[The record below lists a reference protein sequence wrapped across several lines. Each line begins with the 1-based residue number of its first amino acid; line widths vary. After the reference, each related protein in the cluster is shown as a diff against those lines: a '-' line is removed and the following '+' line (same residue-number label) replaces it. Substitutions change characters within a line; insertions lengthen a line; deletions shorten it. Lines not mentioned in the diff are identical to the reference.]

1 MERIEDVDVVGDPHQ
16 YCNREGEG
24 SLSRAEAATHTASAF
39 FAGES
44 VIDTSLYDRV
54 EIVRGATGLMTGAGN
69 PSASVNLVRKHA
81 DSSERKTALE
91 AGVGRYGDLKLSADH
106 SQPLTASSNL
116 RGRII
121 ANHQGG
127 KTFVDREKDKSS
139 TLYGVLDADITPT
152 TSASLGISHQRND
165 KDGAM
170 WGGLPVTYT
179 DGSFT
184 NWKRGKSDS
193 TNWSYWDSRTTN
205 LFIEGKQALND
216 NWNVSLKAD
225 HRNATGDSELFY
237 FSGGSVNRNGL
248 DWTPWPGKFHTD
260 AKQNTIQLQTDGK
273 IQAWGQEH
281 DLIAGIQYNRYHRS
295 SYSWDKGDI
304 APASDF
310 NTWNGNYPRPN
321 WGARSLSHDQ
331 TDTETALYAATRLRI
346 TDQLSTII
354 GTRVSNWKS
363 TGESYTKPFT
373 QKNSAIWTPYAGIT
387 YDITPNQTVYASYA
401 DIYKPQTERDRNN
414 NLLDPIRGSTYELG
428 WKANWLD
435 GRLNTQVS
443 AYRTRQDNLAQSSSE
458 TIAGVTPP
466 TTAYYAAKGAKVSGF
481 ELEASGNAS
490 ENLRLGAGY
499 TQWRGKDAKGK
510 ALNTTHPRQQ
520 LKLFAA
526 YDVPSVSGFTVGGGV
541 AWQSRTWIATEN
553 PATGAEI
560 DYGQKSYAVVNLMS
574 RYQINEHLS
583 AQINIDN
590 LFDKKYRNQLSF
602 NQYGYGDPRYISAS
616 FKYEF

>member
-1 MERIEDVDVVGDPHQ
+1 MTLQKAIRLVLCGAANVGVAHAADNTTLAPVTIAADKSRVASEDTRDYTVPTMSSATGMALSAQETPQTVSVVTQQQMRDQNLTTLAKTLASTPGVSVSKVDRGR
-16 YCNREGEG
+16 N
-24 SLSRAEAATHTASAF
+24 AFSARGF
-39 FAGES
+39 AIDKYQVDGMNVNWAGAWVAGES
-44 VIDTSLYDRV
+44 LADTGIYDRV

-81 DSSERKTALE
+81 DSHERKTAFE
-91 AGVGRYGDLKLSADH
+91 AGIGRYGDYRLSADH
-106 SQPLTASSNL
+106 SQPLTASGNL

-127 KTFVDREKDKSS
+127 KTFVDREKNRSS

-152 TSASLGISHQRND
+152 TSASVGISHQRTD
-165 KDGAM
+165 KDQAM

-179 DGSFT
+179 DGTLT
-184 NWKRGKSDS
+184 NWPRGKSDS

-205 LFIEGKQALND
+205 YFIEGKQTLND
-216 NWNVSLKAD
+216 NWNISLKAD
-225 HRNATGDSELFY
+225 HRDAKGDSELFY
-237 FSGGSVNRNGL
+237 FSGGSINRNGL

-260 AKQNTIQLQTDGK
+260 AKQNTLQLQADGK

-281 DLIAGIQYNRYHRS
+281 DLIAGIQYNRHHRR

-321 WGARSLSHDQ
+321 WGARSLSNDQ

-363 TGESYTKPFT
+363 TGESSQKPFS

-414 NLLDPIRGSTYELG
+414 NLLDPIRGSTWELG

-435 GRLNTQVS
+435 GRLNTQAS
-443 AYRTRQDNLAQSSSE
+443 AYRTRQDNLA
-458 TIAGVTPP
+458 
-466 TTAYYAAKGAKVSGF
+466 
-481 ELEASGNAS
+481 
-490 ENLRLGAGY
+490 
-499 TQWRGKDAKGK
+499 
-510 ALNTTHPRQQ
+510 
-520 LKLFAA
+520 
-526 YDVPSVSGFTVGGGV
+526 
-541 AWQSRTWIATEN
+541 
-553 PATGAEI
+553 
-560 DYGQKSYAVVNLMS
+560 
-574 RYQINEHLS
+574 
-583 AQINIDN
+583 
-590 LFDKKYRNQLSF
+590 
-602 NQYGYGDPRYISAS
+602 
-616 FKYEF
+616 

>member
-1 MERIEDVDVVGDPHQ
+1 MNLQTAIRLAFCG
-16 YCNREGEG
+16 
-24 SLSRAEAATHTASAF
+24 AATAASALAADSTTLAPVTISADKSRISSEETRDYTVPTMASATGMALSAQETPQTVSVITQQQLRDQNIRDLAGALNSTPGISVSKVDRGRNAF
-39 FAGES
+39 SARGFAIDKYQIDGMNVNWAGAWVAGES

-81 DSSERKTALE
+81 DSHERKTALE

-106 SQPLTASSNL
+106 SQPLTASGNL
-116 RGRII
+116 RGRLI
-121 ANHQGG
+121 ANYQGG
-127 KTFVDREKDKSS
+127 KTFIDREKDKST

-281 DLIAGIQYNRYHRS
+281 DLIAGIQYNRHHRS

-304 APASDF
+304 ASASDF
-310 NTWNGNYPRPN
+310 KHLERQLPAAKLGRAQPEPRPDRHRN
-321 WGARSLSHDQ
+321 RALRRHPPAHHRPTQHHHRHPRLQLEKHGRKLHQAVHPKKQRHL
-331 TDTETALYAATRLRI
+331 DTVCGHHLRHHAEPNRVR
-346 TDQLSTII
+346 QL
-354 GTRVSNWKS
+354 RRHL
-363 TGESYTKPFT
+363 
-373 QKNSAIWTPYAGIT
+373 Q
-387 YDITPNQTVYASYA
+387 TPNRAR
-401 DIYKPQTERDRNN
+401 PQ
-414 NLLDPIRGSTYELG
+414 
-428 WKANWLD
+428 
-435 GRLNTQVS
+435 
-443 AYRTRQDNLAQSSSE
+443 
-458 TIAGVTPP
+458 
-466 TTAYYAAKGAKVSGF
+466 
-481 ELEASGNAS
+481 
-490 ENLRLGAGY
+490 
-499 TQWRGKDAKGK
+499 
-510 ALNTTHPRQQ
+510 QQ
-520 LKLFAA
+520 
-526 YDVPSVSGFTVGGGV
+526 
-541 AWQSRTWIATEN
+541 
-553 PATGAEI
+553 PA
-560 DYGQKSYAVVNLMS
+560 
-574 RYQINEHLS
+574 
-583 AQINIDN
+583 
-590 LFDKKYRNQLSF
+590 
-602 NQYGYGDPRYISAS
+602 
-616 FKYEF
+616 